1 MFNHSMCLHQIYNRG
16 LYVSIISILATKIA
30 TRLCGTVVQLNLA
43 ADLWSQKKTP
53 LFCEQE
59 THFGHLVTSLLVAHL
74 HAQSCPVVLI
84 GNPTNQIINA
94 CTNKC
99 CCKARK
105 TKKKK
110 SSICLAFFSSFST
123 LINLKFRLC
132 FHDILWKHF
141 FTGSTYRC
149 FLADS
154 FYQLLFELKDR

>member
-1 MFNHSMCLHQIYNRG
+1 MIQLQLKLAMFNHSMCLHQIYNRG
-16 LYVSIISILATKIA
+16 LYVSIISILATKNSF
-30 TRLCGTVVQLNLA
+30 VLA
-43 ADLWSQKKTP
+43 RALPHAFAAP
-53 LFCEQE
+53 LSNSIWPLTFGEQE

-105 TKKKK
+105 TLKKK

-132 FHDILWKHF
+132 FHDIL
-141 FTGSTYRC
+141 
-149 FLADS
+149 
-154 FYQLLFELKDR
+154 